1 MITTR
6 IESISTTN
14 LSDTYRT
21 SNGIGL
27 CYFDPRD
34 ELLKEFHPSVSLP
47 IYPGESTKRQF
58 YIVKDDVS
66 LLLNV
71 VTFRASIE
79 DSEYKVK
86 SSLNFYDSFETIE
99 ENNSVV
105 AFFSQYPSSI
115 IPITVYVENTKD
127 TVEDVNLDIHLE
139 IV

>member
-6 IESISTTN
+6 IESVSTTN

-71 VTFRASIE
+71 VTFRASVE
-79 DSEYKVK
+79 DADYKIK
-86 SSLNFYDSFETIE
+86 SSLNFYEDFNEVE

-105 AFFSQYPSSI
+105 AFFSQYVSNI
-115 IPITVYVENTKD
+115 IPITVYIENAKD
-127 TVEDVNLDIHLE
+127 TVEDVTLEIDLE